1 MLALPVLRSIFGL
14 FPSSP
19 RFLFPPLSP
28 MPTLAI
34 DILSRML
41 NFDPA
46 KRISCEQ
53 AQNHPYLKV
62 WHDPADEP
70 VCPAKSDVGFEDEDS
85 IEGMKKL
92 TVKGVHSFRV
102 EVGAYVRAAGQVRRQ
117 GRVRSV
123 PFPFPCPDVDCTVLD
138 PTVCR
143 PPFARKFGI
152 LQWLKIT
159 DRVLTSPITTTNGLP
174 I

>member
-41 NFDPA
+41 SFDPA
-46 KRISCEQ
+46 KRISCKQ

-70 VCPAKSDVGFEDEDS
+70 VCPAKFDVGFEDEDS

-92 TVKGVHSFRV
+92 TVKGVHSFWV

-117 GRVRSV
+117 GQVRSV
-123 PFPFPCPDVDCTVLD
+123 PFPFPCVQMLTA
-138 PTVCR
+138 
-143 PPFARKFGI
+143 PFWI
-152 LQWLKIT
+152 LQFADPLSQGN
-159 DRVLTSPITTTNGLP
+159 LEFSNG
-174 I
+174 